1 MKLVVIGLGF
11 TASAFVAFA
20 RERFSHVTGTTRK
33 PERAQRLAEDLKA
46 DILLFDGLTASA
58 DLKNAVLAADA
69 LLVSAGPN
77 ENGDPT
83 LNAMRQTILAAP
95 RLAWIG
101 YLSTVGVYGDHGGA
115 WIDETTPVNPGEER
129 TRRRVVVEQ
138 AWLELGRH
146 SGKPVQVFR
155 LGGIY
160 GPGRSQ
166 IEDLIE
172 GTARRIHKPGQ
183 VFNRI
188 HADDIARVLL
198 ASLDRPEPG
207 AVYNVVDDEPAPPQ
221 DVVTY
226 CAALLGVE
234 PPPLIPFEDAPLTP
248 MGRSFYSS
256 NRRIRNTKIKSIG
269 ASLAYPTYREGLR
282 AIYEEHIK
290 PGMDASG

>member
-20 RERFSHVTGTTRK
+20 RERFTHVTGTTRK
-33 PERAQRLAEDLKA
+33 PERAQGLAECLKA
-46 DILLFDGLTASA
+46 QILLFDGQMASME
-58 DLKNAVLAADA
+58 LQEAVLAADA

-83 LNAMRQTILAAP
+83 LNALRQAILDAP
-95 RLAWIG
+95 HLSWIG

-138 AWLELGRH
+138 DWLTLGQQ
-146 SGKPVQVFR
+146 SGKAVQIFR

-172 GTARRIHKPGQ
+172 GTARRINKPGQ

-188 HADDIARVLL
+188 HAQDIARVLL
-198 ASLDRPEPG
+198 ASLGKPEPG
-207 AVYNVVDDEPAPPQ
+207 TIYNVVDDEPAPPQ
-221 DVVTY
+221 DVVAY
-226 CAALLGVE
+226 CAELLGVE
-234 PPPLIPFEDAPLTP
+234 PPPLIPFEEAPLTP

-256 NRRIRNTKIKSIG
+256 NRRIRNEAIKRMG
-269 ASLAYPTYREGLR
+269 AKLAYPTYREGLR
-282 AIYEEHIK
+282 AIYEQHIK
-290 PGMDASG
+290 PKA